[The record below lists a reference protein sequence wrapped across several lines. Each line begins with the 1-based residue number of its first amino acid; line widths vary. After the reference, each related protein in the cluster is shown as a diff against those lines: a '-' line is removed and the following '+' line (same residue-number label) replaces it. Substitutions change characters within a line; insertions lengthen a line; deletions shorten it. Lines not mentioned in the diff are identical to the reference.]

1 MAAFEVIVIDK
12 NMFNVGIKI
21 SNIASIDIILM
32 FLVKYL
38 DMFLGNDLKIKKQ

>member
-21 SNIASIDIILM
+21 SNIASIDVTLM